1 MIDRLVF
8 KQDYVGYLNHQRTH
22 LYVHDL
28 EAKTTIQI
36 TDRTKLRLAIMATA
50 PPRMIAEMM

>member
-1 MIDRLVF
+1 MPPAYTRICTAAMNSASSSRNKAPTPTND
-8 KQDYVGYLNHQRTH
+8 
-22 LYVHDL
+22 
-28 EAKTTIQI
+28 TTIQI